1 MEEREKEREMANI
14 KRPGLRGFE
23 WSFTKIACSWE
34 GNWLSRER
42 GGGERER
49 EREEVAKL
57 EKNRCTPGKKFEN
70 SVIAAAMFEKL
81 VHDGLLNLSHV
92 QSSLTL
98 VARSETEN
106 YAKLSNAF
114 SI

>member
-1 MEEREKEREMANI
+1 
-14 KRPGLRGFE
+14 
-23 WSFTKIACSWE
+23 
-34 GNWLSRER
+34 
-42 GGGERER
+42 
-49 EREEVAKL
+49 
-57 EKNRCTPGKKFEN
+57 
-70 SVIAAAMFEKL
+70 MFEKL